1 MTLKDRTKRK
11 TDLIP
16 CKHSGP
22 KSRKFERPS
31 CGSRKAESEIRLE
44 SVQGS
49 LALYK
54 NRLETVQSM
63 AKQFFEIRPEIVQFP
78 EGVLADGQVSREFL
92 DDLEKYEMTQSLG
105 GNLPFGPLNLGV
117 SEEKDE
123 ILYREESTGR
133 GKNAAK
139 KPGAL
144 HETESEFRQ

>member
-1 MTLKDRTKRK
+1 
-11 TDLIP
+11 
-16 CKHSGP
+16 
-22 KSRKFERPS
+22 
-31 CGSRKAESEIRLE
+31 
-44 SVQGS
+44 
-49 LALYK
+49 
-54 NRLETVQSM
+54 M

-78 EGVLADGQVSREFL
+78 EGVPADGQVSREFL

-123 ILYREESTGR
+123 ILYREESTGCNQ
-133 GKNAAK
+133 NAAK